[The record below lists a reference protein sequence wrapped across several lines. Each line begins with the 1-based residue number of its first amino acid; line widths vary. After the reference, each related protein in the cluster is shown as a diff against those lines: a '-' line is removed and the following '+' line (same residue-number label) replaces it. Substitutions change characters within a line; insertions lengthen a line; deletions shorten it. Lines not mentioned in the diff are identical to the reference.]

1 MEGNVNETVTRT
13 KAPDQPAV
21 LTAKFFRAFGDPSR
35 VRIMQLLLE
44 KDRNV
49 SELVELLGSPQGR
62 VSSHLA
68 CLRWCG
74 FMETYR
80 FGKNVYYRIA
90 DQRVKQ
96 LLQLAQSL
104 LIDNAERVAAC
115 FIVDAAESD
124 GEEG

>member
-1 MEGNVNETVTRT
+1 MSETLART
-13 KAPDQPAV
+13 KTRDQQAV

-35 VRIMQLLLE
+35 VRIMQLLRE

-74 FMETYR
+74 FMDSYR
-80 FGKNVYYRIA
+80 VGKNVYYRIA

-96 LLQLAQSL
+96 LLQLARSL
-104 LIDNAERVAAC
+104 LVDNAESVAAC
-115 FIVDAAESD
+115 FII
-124 GEEG
+124 